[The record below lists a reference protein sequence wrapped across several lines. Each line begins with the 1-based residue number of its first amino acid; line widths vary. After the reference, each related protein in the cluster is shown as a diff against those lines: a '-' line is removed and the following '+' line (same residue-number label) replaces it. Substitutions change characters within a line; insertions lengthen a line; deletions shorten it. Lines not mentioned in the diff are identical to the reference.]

1 MRDLTVT
8 AVQCGLE
15 WERPEANRDA
25 LGRVLSGL
33 TGTDLVVLPEM
44 FTTGFSIASTAAA
57 ETMAGPTV
65 QWLREQAGAG
75 GRAVAGSVKI
85 VEDGHC
91 YNRLLFVTPD
101 GGITVYD
108 KRHLFRMA
116 AEHERYSAG
125 RERVVVTLAGWRLL
139 LQVCYDLRF
148 PVFSRNRD
156 DYDAVIYVANWPAAR
171 RGAWRR
177 LLPARAIENLAYC
190 IGVNRVGRDGNGI
203 DYAGDS
209 VILDYVGDE
218 LAAAGAAAT
227 TISATLSA
235 ERLARFRRKFPAHL
249 DADGF
254 RLDDV

>member
-15 WERPEANRDA
+15 WECPEANRDA
-25 LGRVLSGL
+25 LGRVLADIA
-33 TGTDLVVLPEM
+33 GTDLVVLPEM

-65 QWLREQAGAG
+65 RWLRERASAG
-75 GRAVAGSVKI
+75 GHAVVGSVKI
-85 VEDGHC
+85 VEDDRC

-101 GGITVYD
+101 GEITAYD

-116 AEHERYSAG
+116 GEHERYQAG
-125 RERVVVTLAGWRLL
+125 RGRVVVNLAGWRLL

-171 RGAWRR
+171 RSAWQR

-190 IGVNRVGRDGNGI
+190 IGVNRVGQDGNGI

-209 VILDYVGDE
+209 VILDYIGDE

-235 ERLARFRRKFPAHL
+235 GGLARFRRKFPAHL
-249 DADGF
+249 DADEF
-254 RLDDV
+254 RIDGV